1 MSAALGIESAL
12 ALFAAMTVLAALPST
27 SVFAVSARAAAHGFA
42 HGAATSAGVVV
53 GDIIFILIAIFGLA
67 VLVETLGSMF
77 ALLRYLGGAYLIWL
91 GIRLW
96 RLRRAAVADQDG
108 GQASLRTSFATG
120 LLITL
125 GDQKAILFY
134 LGFLPAFVD
143 LATVSATD
151 VGIIVT
157 IAILA
162 VGGVKLTY
170 AALADRA
177 RVLLGS
183 GLGSAMNGLAA
194 IIMITVGLMLIFG
207 GHHGLASGLLES
219 G

>member
-1 MSAALGIESAL
+1 MNAALGIDSAL

-27 SVFAVSARAAAHGFA
+27 SVFAVAARAAAHGFA
-42 HGAATSAGVVV
+42 HGAATSAGVVI
-53 GDIIFILIAIFGLA
+53 GDILFILLAIFGLA
-67 VLVETLGSMF
+67 VLAETLGSMF

-96 RLRRAAVADQDG
+96 RLRRTSIADPEG
-108 GQASLRTSFATG
+108 GQASLRTSFTTG

-143 LATVSATD
+143 LAAVSALD
-151 VGIIVT
+151 IGIIVT

-162 VGGVKLTY
+162 VGGVKLIY

-177 RVLLGS
+177 RAVLGS
-183 GLGSAMNGLAA
+183 GLGSAMNGIAA
-194 IIMITVGLMLIFG
+194 ALMIAIGLMLIFG
-207 GHHGLASGLLES
+207 GFRMLES